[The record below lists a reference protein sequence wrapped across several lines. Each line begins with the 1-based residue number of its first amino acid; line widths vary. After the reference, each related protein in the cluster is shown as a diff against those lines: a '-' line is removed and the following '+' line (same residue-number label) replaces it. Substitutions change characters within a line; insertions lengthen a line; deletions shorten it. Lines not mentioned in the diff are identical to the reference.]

1 MNPLARAL
9 AGVVG
14 LALLVSAYLIPGTTA
29 PTAAPSSEFAVDV
42 SPLPLTI
49 ACPGSFVEVAGR
61 SGTEIGKI
69 ERVGVASV
77 KTRSSA
83 EASYPTSAE
92 SFISLSGEGENQSTE
107 LLSAIQYQVV
117 DQPRASG
124 LSAGYCEQPKTNGW
138 FVSGDGGAGK
148 ETVLI
153 AANPN
158 NVDTQLLV
166 EVHFGGKVITERFVI
181 GPLREELIS
190 LAALVGVEPSY
201 AVYFESGGA
210 GLVVAMQHR
219 YSDGL
224 NSLGVSL
231 DTAIREA
238 SENLWLG
245 PLRILAEGYE
255 RPRLRIFAPL
265 GAANVSVTYHS
276 ASTRT
281 LTQEFSLASG
291 ELFELEPDLETNDYA
306 IEIESNEPVLASVLN
321 PSLSPLDYQWI
332 SPLERF
338 SNLYLPIPAIDSEIA
353 LINPGSTPIEINLA
367 VRSSVGVES
376 TVVRLDANGIE
387 MLPVTGSRLSLQSSG
402 EFMAALQLKST
413 SGYAVINP
421 SENANPG
428 QSLSVFVR

>member
-1 MNPLARAL
+1 MNPLSRFVVAA
-9 AGVVG
+9 VG
-14 LALLVSAYLIPGTTA
+14 LASLVGAYLIPSA
-29 PTAAPSSEFAVDV
+29 NSQFPEQASEYAVDV
-42 SPLPLTI
+42 NPLPLTI

-61 SGTEIGKI
+61 SGTEVGKI
-69 ERVGVASV
+69 ERVGQVSI

-83 EASYPTSAE
+83 ETTYPTSAE
-92 SFISLSGEGENQSTE
+92 SFISLSADGENQSTE
-107 LLSAIQYQVV
+107 LLSAIEYQVV
-117 DQPRASG
+117 NQPRASG
-124 LSAGYCEQPKTNGW
+124 LLAGYCEQPKTNGW
-138 FVSGDGGAGK
+138 FISGDGGAGK

-166 EVHFGGKVITERFVI
+166 EIHFAGKVITERYVI

-210 GLVVAMQHR
+210 GLVVAIQHR

-238 SENLWLG
+238 SSSLWLG

-265 GAANVSVTYHS
+265 GDTRVTITYHS
-276 ASTRT
+276 ASNRT
-281 LTQEFSLASG
+281 LTQELSLASG
-291 ELFELEPDLETNDYA
+291 ELVELEPELVTSDYA
-306 IEIESNEPVLASVLN
+306 IEIESTEPVLASVLN
-321 PSLSPLDYQWI
+321 PSLTPLDYQWI

-338 SNLYLPIPAIDSEIA
+338 SRLYLPIPSIDSELA
-353 LINPGSTPIEINLA
+353 LINPGPEPLDITLA
-367 VRSSVGVES
+367 VRSAAGVES
-376 TVVRLDANGIE
+376 TIVRVRANGIE
-387 MLPVTGSRLSLQSSG
+387 MLPVTGSRLSIESTG
-402 EFMAALQLKST
+402 EFMAALQLQSS

-421 SENANPG
+421 SENENPG
-428 QSLSVFVR
+428 QSLSIFVR

>member
-1 MNPLARAL
+1 MNPLARLLSAL
-9 AGVVG
+9 VG
-14 LALLVSAYLIPGTTA
+14 IALLVTSYLVPSPVSEATV
-29 PTAAPSSEFAVDV
+29 PSSEFSIDVD
-42 SPLPLTI
+42 PLPLNI
-49 ACPGSFVEVAGR
+49 VCPGSFVEVAGR

-69 ERVGVASV
+69 ERVGSASV
-77 KTRSSA
+77 KVRSSA
-83 EASYPTSAE
+83 ETDYPTAAE
-92 SFISLSGEGENQSTE
+92 SFISLNATGEDQSTE
-107 LLSAIQYQVV
+107 LLSAIEYQVV
-117 DQPRASG
+117 DESRAKG
-124 LSAGYCEQPKTNGW
+124 LLAGYCEQPKTNGW
-138 FVSGDGGAGK
+138 FVSGEGGAGK

-153 AANPN
+153 ATNPN

-166 EVHFGGKVITERFVI
+166 EIHFAGKVITERFVI

-210 GLVVAMQHR
+210 GLVVAIQHR

-231 DTAIREA
+231 DTAVREA
-238 SENLWLG
+238 SKNLWLG

-265 GAANVSVTYHS
+265 SAAAVSITYHS
-276 ASTRT
+276 ASTNT

-291 ELFELEPDLETNDYA
+291 ELLELEPELATNDYA
-306 IEIESNEPVLASVLN
+306 VEIESSEPVIASVLN
-321 PSLSPLDYQWI
+321 PSLTPLDYQWI
-332 SPLERF
+332 SSLERF
-338 SNLYLPIPAIDSEIA
+338 TSLYLPIPTVDTEIA
-353 LINPGSTPIEINLA
+353 LINPGSTSLDINLG
-367 VRSSVGVES
+367 VRSAAGVES
-376 TVVRLDANGIE
+376 TIVRVAPNGIQ
-387 MLPVTGSRLSLQSSG
+387 MLPVTGTRLSLQADG
-402 EFMAALQLKST
+402 EFMAALQLRNA

>member
-1 MNPLARAL
+1 MNPVGKAL
-9 AGVVG
+9 VA
-14 LALLVSAYLIPGTTA
+14 LVSLVLPVGAYLIPNSNAELTSPA
-29 PTAAPSSEFAVDV
+29 SEFAIDID
-42 SPLPLTI
+42 PLPLTI
-49 ACPGSFVEVAGR
+49 ACPGAFVEVAGR

-69 ERVGVASV
+69 ERVGSASV
-77 KTRSSA
+77 RSRSSS
-83 EASYPTSAE
+83 EGEYPTTAQ
-92 SFISLSGEGENQSTE
+92 SFIGLSAAGENQSTE

-124 LSAGYCEQPKTNGW
+124 LLAGYCEQPTTNGW

-166 EVHFGGKVITERFVI
+166 EIHYGGKVITERFVI

-210 GLVVAMQHR
+210 GLVVAIQHR

-245 PLRILAEGYE
+245 PVRILAEGYE
-255 RPRLRIFAPL
+255 RPRLRVFAPL
-265 GAANVSVTYHS
+265 GDAQVSVTYHS

-291 ELFELEPDLETNDYA
+291 ELFEIEPELVTNDYV
-306 IEIESNEPVLASVLN
+306 IEIESSQPVLASVLN

-338 SNLYLPIPAIDSEIA
+338 RDLYIPISSIDSEIA
-353 LINPGSTPIEINLA
+353 LINPGSAPLDVRLA
-367 VRSSVGVES
+367 VRSEAGVES
-376 TVVRLDANGIE
+376 AVIRLAANAIE
-387 MLPVTGSRLSLQSSG
+387 MLPVSGSRLSVQADG

-421 SENANPG
+421 SENVNPG
-428 QSLSVFVR
+428 QSLSVFIR

>member
-1 MNPLARAL
+1 MKPFVKLFFAAL
-9 AGVVG
+9 GP
-14 LALLVSAYLIPGTTA
+14 ALLLAAYLIPASTFE
-29 PTAAPSSEFAVDV
+29 PAAPSSEFAVDV
-42 SPLPLTI
+42 EPLPLSI

-69 ERVGVASV
+69 ERVGSATLKV
-77 KTRSSA
+77 RSS
-83 EASYPTSAE
+83 SDSDFPTSAE
-92 SFISLSGEGENQSTE
+92 NFVSLSADGDQSTE
-107 LLSAIQYQVV
+107 LLSAVQYQAVN
-117 DQPRASG
+117 QPRASG
-124 LSAGYCEQPKTNGW
+124 LLAGYCEQPTTNGW

-166 EVHFGGKVITERFVI
+166 EVHYAGKVFTERYVI

-210 GLVVAMQHR
+210 GLVVAIQHR

-231 DTAIREA
+231 DTAVREA

-255 RPRLRIFAPL
+255 RPRLRVFAPL
-265 GAANVSVTYHS
+265 GDAAVSVTYHS
-276 ASTRT
+276 SSTRT

-291 ELFELEPDLETNDYA
+291 ELFELEPQLSTDDYV
-306 IEIESNEPVLASVLN
+306 IEIQSTEPVLASVVN
-321 PSLSPLDYQWI
+321 PSLNPLDYQWI

-338 SNLYLPIPAIDSEIA
+338 RSLYLPIPSVDSEIA
-353 LINPGSTPIEINLA
+353 LINPGSESIEIRLA
-367 VRSSVGVES
+367 VRSTAGVES
-376 TVVRLDANGIE
+376 TIVQLPANGIE
-387 MLPVTGSRLSLQSSG
+387 LLPVTGSRLSLESDS
-402 EFMAALQLKST
+402 EFMAALQLQSA

-421 SENANPG
+421 SENKNPG
-428 QSLSVFVR
+428 QSLSVSVR

>member
-1 MNPLARAL
+1 MNPVGKAL
-9 AGVVG
+9 VA
-14 LALLVSAYLIPGTTA
+14 LVSLVLPVGAYLIPNSNAELTSPA
-29 PTAAPSSEFAVDV
+29 SEFAIDVD
-42 SPLPLTI
+42 PLPLTI
-49 ACPGSFVEVAGR
+49 ACPGAFVEVAGR

-69 ERVGVASV
+69 ERVGSASV
-77 KTRSSA
+77 RSRSSS
-83 EASYPTSAE
+83 EGEYPTTAQ
-92 SFISLSGEGENQSTE
+92 SFIGLSAAGENQSTE

-124 LSAGYCEQPKTNGW
+124 LLAGYCEQPTTNGW

-153 AANPN
+153 VANPN

-166 EVHFGGKVITERFVI
+166 EIHYGGKVITERFVI

-210 GLVVAMQHR
+210 GLVVAIQHR

-245 PLRILAEGYE
+245 PVRILAEGYE
-255 RPRLRIFAPL
+255 RPRLRVFAPL
-265 GAANVSVTYHS
+265 GDAQVSVTYHS

-291 ELFELEPDLETNDYA
+291 ELFEIEPELVANDYV
-306 IEIESNEPVLASVLN
+306 IEIESSQPVLASVLN

-338 SNLYLPIPAIDSEIA
+338 RDLYIPISSIDSEIA
-353 LINPGSTPIEINLA
+353 LINPGSAPLDVRLA
-367 VRSSVGVES
+367 VRSEAGVES
-376 TVVRLDANGIE
+376 AVIRLAANAIE
-387 MLPVTGSRLSLQSSG
+387 MLPVSGSRLSVQADG

-421 SENANPG
+421 SENVNPG
-428 QSLSVFVR
+428 QSLSVFIR

>member
-1 MNPLARAL
+1 MNPLARLLSAL
-9 AGVVG
+9 VG
-14 LALLVSAYLIPGTTA
+14 IALLVTSYLVPSAVSEATV
-29 PTAAPSSEFAVDV
+29 PSSEFSIDVD
-42 SPLPLTI
+42 PLPLNI
-49 ACPGSFVEVAGR
+49 VCPGSFVEVAGR

-69 ERVGVASV
+69 ERVGSASV
-77 KTRSSA
+77 KVRSSA
-83 EASYPTSAE
+83 ETDYPTAAE
-92 SFISLSGEGENQSTE
+92 SFISLNATGADQSTE
-107 LLSAIQYQVV
+107 LLSAIEYQVV
-117 DQPRASG
+117 DESRAKG
-124 LSAGYCEQPKTNGW
+124 LLAGYCEQPKTNGW
-138 FVSGDGGAGK
+138 FVSGEGGAGK

-153 AANPN
+153 ATNPN

-166 EVHFGGKVITERFVI
+166 EIHFAGKVITERFVI

-210 GLVVAMQHR
+210 GLVVAIQHR

-231 DTAIREA
+231 DTAVREA
-238 SENLWLG
+238 SKNLWLG

-265 GAANVSVTYHS
+265 SDAAVSITYHS
-276 ASTRT
+276 ASTNT

-291 ELFELEPDLETNDYA
+291 ELLELEPELATNDYA
-306 IEIESNEPVLASVLN
+306 VEIESSEPVIASVLN
-321 PSLSPLDYQWI
+321 PSLTPLDYQWI
-332 SPLERF
+332 SSLERF
-338 SNLYLPIPAIDSEIA
+338 TSLYLPIPTVDTEIA
-353 LINPGSTPIEINLA
+353 LINPGSTSLDINLG
-367 VRSSVGVES
+367 VRSAAGVES
-376 TVVRLDANGIE
+376 TIVRVAPNGIQ
-387 MLPVTGSRLSLQSSG
+387 MLPVTGTRLSLQADG
-402 EFMAALQLKST
+402 EFMAALQLRNA

>member
-1 MNPLARAL
+1 MNPFAKAL
-9 AGVVG
+9 VALIS
-14 LALLVSAYLIPGTTA
+14 LALPVGAYLIPTSNAELTPPA
-29 PTAAPSSEFAVDV
+29 SEFAIDVD
-42 SPLPLTI
+42 PLPLTI
-49 ACPGSFVEVAGR
+49 ACPGAFVEVAGR

-69 ERVGVASV
+69 ERVGSASIRS
-77 KTRSSA
+77 RSSA
-83 EASYPTSAE
+83 DAEYPTATE
-92 SFISLSGEGENQSTE
+92 SFVGLSAEGENQSTE

-117 DQPRASG
+117 DRPRASG
-124 LSAGYCEQPKTNGW
+124 LLAGYCEQPKTNGW
-138 FVSGDGGAGK
+138 FVSGEGGAGK

-166 EVHFGGKVITERFVI
+166 EVHFGDKVITERFVI

-210 GLVVAMQHR
+210 GLVVAIQHR

-245 PLRILAEGYE
+245 PVRILAEGYE
-255 RPRLRIFAPL
+255 RPRLRVFAPFSDAQL
-265 GAANVSVTYHS
+265 SVTYHS

-291 ELFELEPDLETNDYA
+291 ELFEIEPALVTGDYA
-306 IEIESNEPVLASVLN
+306 VEIESSQPVLASILN

-338 SNLYLPIPAIDSEIA
+338 KNLYLPIPSVDSEIA
-353 LINPGSTPIEINLA
+353 LINPGSAPLEVTLA
-367 VRSSVGVES
+367 VRSDAGVES
-376 TVVRLDANGIE
+376 SVVRLAANEIE
-387 MLPVTGSRLSLQSSG
+387 MLPVSGSRLSVQADG
-402 EFMAALQLKST
+402 EFMAALQLKSA

-428 QSLSVFVR
+428 QSISVFIR

>member
-1 MNPLARAL
+1 MNPLARLLSAL
-9 AGVVG
+9 VG
-14 LALLVSAYLIPGTTA
+14 IALLVTSYLVPSPVSEATV
-29 PTAAPSSEFAVDV
+29 PSSEFSIDVD
-42 SPLPLTI
+42 PLPLNI
-49 ACPGSFVEVAGR
+49 VCPGSFVEVAGR

-69 ERVGVASV
+69 ERVGSASV
-77 KTRSSA
+77 KVRSSA
-83 EASYPTSAE
+83 ETDYPTAAE
-92 SFISLSGEGENQSTE
+92 SFISLNATGEDQSTE
-107 LLSAIQYQVV
+107 LLSAIEYQVV
-117 DQPRASG
+117 DESRAKG
-124 LSAGYCEQPKTNGW
+124 LLAGYCEQPKTNGW
-138 FVSGDGGAGK
+138 FVSGEGGAGK

-153 AANPN
+153 ATNPN

-166 EVHFGGKVITERFVI
+166 EIHFAGKVITERFVI

-210 GLVVAMQHR
+210 GLVVAIQHR

-231 DTAIREA
+231 DTAVREA
-238 SENLWLG
+238 SKNLWLG

-265 GAANVSVTYHS
+265 SAAAVSITYHS
-276 ASTRT
+276 ASTNT

-291 ELFELEPDLETNDYA
+291 ELLELEPELATNDYA
-306 IEIESNEPVLASVLN
+306 VEIESSEPVIASVLN
-321 PSLSPLDYQWI
+321 PSLTPLDYQWI
-332 SPLERF
+332 SSLERF
-338 SNLYLPIPAIDSEIA
+338 TSLYLPIPSVDTEIA
-353 LINPGSTPIEINLA
+353 LINPGSTSLDINLG
-367 VRSSVGVES
+367 VRSAAGVES
-376 TVVRLDANGIE
+376 TIVRVAPNGIQ
-387 MLPVTGSRLSLQSSG
+387 MLPVTGTRLSLQADG
-402 EFMAALQLKST
+402 EFMAALQLRNA

>member
-1 MNPLARAL
+1 MTPLARGLVA
-9 AGVVG
+9 AVG
-14 LALLVSAYLIPGTTA
+14 LVFLVAAYLTPTTISESV
-29 PTAAPSSEFAVDV
+29 APSSEFAVDV
-42 SPLPLTI
+42 NPLPLTI

-69 ERVGVASV
+69 ERVGSASI

-83 EASYPTSAE
+83 EVGYPTSAE
-92 SFISLSGEGENQSTE
+92 SFISLSAEGENQSTE

-124 LSAGYCEQPKTNGW
+124 LLAGYCEQPKTNGW

-166 EVHFGGKVITERFVI
+166 EVHFDGKVITERFVI

-265 GAANVSVTYHS
+265 SDANVTVTYHS

-281 LTQEFSLASG
+281 LMQEFSLASG
-291 ELFELEPDLETNDYA
+291 ELYEFEPDLVANDYA
-306 IEIESNEPVLASVLN
+306 VEIDSTAPVLASVLN

-338 SNLYLPIPAIDSEIA
+338 SNLYLPIPSVDSELA
-353 LINPGSTPIEINLA
+353 LINPGSAPLEINLA
-367 VRSSVGVES
+367 VRSSAGLES
-376 TVVRLDANGIE
+376 TVVRVAANGIE
-387 MLPVTGSRLSLQSSG
+387 MLPVSGSRLSLQSSG
-402 EFMAALQLKST
+402 EFMAALQLRSS

>member
-1 MNPLARAL
+1 MNPLARLLSAL
-9 AGVVG
+9 VG
-14 LALLVSAYLIPGTTA
+14 IALLVTSYLISSTVSEATV
-29 PTAAPSSEFAVDV
+29 PSSEFSIDVD
-42 SPLPLTI
+42 PLPLNI
-49 ACPGSFVEVAGR
+49 VCPGSFVEVAGR

-69 ERVGVASV
+69 ERVGSASV
-77 KTRSSA
+77 KVRSSA
-83 EASYPTSAE
+83 ETDYPTAAE
-92 SFISLSGEGENQSTE
+92 SFISLNATGEDQSTE
-107 LLSAIQYQVV
+107 LLSAIEYQVV
-117 DQPRASG
+117 DESRAKG
-124 LSAGYCEQPKTNGW
+124 LLAGYCEQPKTNGW
-138 FVSGDGGAGK
+138 FVSGEGGAGK

-153 AANPN
+153 ATNPN

-166 EVHFGGKVITERFVI
+166 EIHFAGKVITERFVI

-210 GLVVAMQHR
+210 GLVVAIQHR

-231 DTAIREA
+231 DTAVREA
-238 SENLWLG
+238 SKNLWLG

-265 GAANVSVTYHS
+265 SAAAVSITYHS
-276 ASTRT
+276 ASTNT

-291 ELFELEPDLETNDYA
+291 ELLELEPELATNDYA
-306 IEIESNEPVLASVLN
+306 VEIESSEPVIASVLN
-321 PSLSPLDYQWI
+321 PSLTPLDYQWI
-332 SPLERF
+332 SSLERF
-338 SNLYLPIPAIDSEIA
+338 TSLYLPIPTVDTEIA
-353 LINPGSTPIEINLA
+353 LINPGSTSLDINLG
-367 VRSSVGVES
+367 VRSAAGVES
-376 TVVRLDANGIE
+376 TIVRVAPNGIQ
-387 MLPVTGSRLSLQSSG
+387 MLPVTGTRLSLQADG
-402 EFMAALQLKST
+402 EFMAALQLRNA